1 MRSKPVS
8 FPQAGN
14 QWAFYSIFKIQTYPT
29 SRINKNLGI
38 LLNSPFMNYID
49 KNVNFLVIK
58 FVESGIVHTRF
69 RGLVSILE
77 QDIGVKDGR
86 VRGTG

>member
-1 MRSKPVS
+1 
-8 FPQAGN
+8 
-14 QWAFYSIFKIQTYPT
+14 
-29 SRINKNLGI
+29 
-38 LLNSPFMNYID
+38 MNYID